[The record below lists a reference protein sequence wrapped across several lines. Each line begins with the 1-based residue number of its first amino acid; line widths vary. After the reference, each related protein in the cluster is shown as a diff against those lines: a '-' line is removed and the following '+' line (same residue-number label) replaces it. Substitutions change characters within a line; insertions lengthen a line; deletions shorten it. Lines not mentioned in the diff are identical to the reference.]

1 MRHAEYRAHPARVGF
16 PHTATVVHVNVKY
29 KINNITI
36 RITIIYIIYNIIYN
50 LILIFKIFLIF

>member
-36 RITIIYIIYNIIYN
+36 RITIIYMYIIYN
-50 LILIFKIFLIF
+50 LILNINF